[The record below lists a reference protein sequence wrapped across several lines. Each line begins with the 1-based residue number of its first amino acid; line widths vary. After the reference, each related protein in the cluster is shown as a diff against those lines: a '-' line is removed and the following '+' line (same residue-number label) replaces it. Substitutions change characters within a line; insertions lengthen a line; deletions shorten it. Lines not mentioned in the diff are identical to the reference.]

1 MYLKNLTLRGFK
13 SFASSTS
20 LKFEPGITCVVGPN
34 GSGKSNV
41 VDALAWVMGEQGAKS
56 LRGGKMEDVIFAG
69 TASRP
74 PLGRAEVVLTIDNSD
89 GALPID
95 YTEVTISRLMFRS
108 GQSEYAIN
116 GDSCR
121 LLDIQ
126 ELLSDSGIGR
136 EMHVIIGQGQL
147 DRVLHSGPEGR
158 RAVIEEAAGVLK
170 HRKRKE
176 KALRKLDAMQANLTR
191 VQDLTGELRRQ
202 LKPLGRQAEIARRAA
217 VIQADLRDARL
228 RLLADDLVTLRTKL
242 EQEAADEA
250 TVRERRTETER
261 ALGEAQEREAA
272 LEAEEAE
279 QAPRLAQVQDT
290 WFKLSALKER
300 LSGVADLAAERHRN
314 AVEARDEER
323 RGRDPEEMER
333 EAAAVREQEEMLRAA
348 LEEAQDG
355 LAVRVEERSGAEE
368 ALAAEERRLQ
378 AAARAAADRREE
390 LARLRGRVEA
400 LRSKVQAG
408 RSEIGRLGEARA
420 EAEQRANSAQ
430 ADHEAFE
437 AEVVEDPEL
446 MAEHELAQET
456 LATAKEAVEAA
467 RAAVDGPKGE
477 LKEARAAV
485 AGARSA
491 DQAAQKQVAALQARI
506 EALNLTLA
514 SAAEGGEAVL
524 AAGADGALEGVLGT
538 VASLLTVRPG
548 YETAIAAAL
557 ASAAEAIAVGSL
569 DIAEAALELLRAR
582 DAGRAGLLIGSSAS
596 GEDQD
601 PSRIDG
607 VDYAIDAVTVPD
619 VLRPAMCELLRDV
632 AVVDDVSSAA
642 ALVRREPGLRA
653 VTRDGDLV
661 GAHWAQGGAAGGAQ
675 SLLQMRA
682 TLDQATEDLAAAE
695 TEAERSAA
703 ALTEATEAEHRAQ
716 AALDAAQS
724 AVNQAQ
730 GGVNQAQT
738 ELDRVR
744 GKVREHEAQA
754 AQEAKR
760 AARLEADV
768 RAARGEVER
777 LTKALDA
784 AGESLERDAQA
795 AEELAERL
803 AESEEAA
810 EVADEAGHDTETRDE
825 LGVRCQELRAAEMEA
840 RLTVRT
846 AEERVQAIAGRA
858 DSLERGARREREERA
873 RAAQRRARREQQAK
887 VAEAVHKGARVALRR
902 IEVSLESA
910 VTQREAAERARA
922 EREAELKVVRT
933 QVRELSSTLERLVN
947 VVHGSEV
954 ARAEQRLRLEQLE
967 QRALEEF
974 GLEVEALVAEYGP
987 DQPVPPGPEPEAG
1000 PGAGKGGEDAE
1011 TGAETS
1017 GETGGETG
1025 AETGAAAAA
1034 QPVPYDRRQQEK
1046 RAKAAERQL
1055 NQLGKVNPLALEEFA
1070 ALEER
1075 HAFLTSQLEDLKKTR
1090 RDLLNIVKDVD
1101 DRVQQVFASAYE
1113 DTAREFER
1121 IFARLFPGGE
1131 GSLSLTEPEDMLATG
1146 VEVAARPPG
1155 KKVKRLS
1162 LLSGGERSLVAIA
1175 FLVAVFKARPS
1186 PFYVLDEVEAALD
1199 DTNTQRLLRVF
1210 EELRESSQLI
1220 VITHQKRTMEGAD
1233 ALYGVSMRGDGVTQ
1247 VVSQRL
1253 REHEPA

>member
-13 SFASSTS
+13 SFASSTT
-20 LKFEPGITCVVGPN
+20 LKFEPGITAVVGPN

-69 TASRP
+69 TASRA
-74 PLGRAEVVLTIDNSD
+74 PLGRAEVVLTIDNAD

-108 GQSEYAIN
+108 GSSEYAIN

-176 KALRKLDAMQANLTR
+176 KALRKLDAMQGNLTR

-202 LKPLGRQAEIARRAA
+202 LKPLGKQAEIARRAA

-228 RLLADDLVTLRTKL
+228 RLLADDLVTLRTRL

-250 TVRERRTETER
+250 AVRERRTETER
-261 ALGEAQEREAA
+261 ALNEAQEREGV

-279 QAPRLAQVQDT
+279 QAPRLALVQDT
-290 WFKLSALKER
+290 WFRLSALKER
-300 LSGVADLAAERHRN
+300 LRGVADLAAERHRN
-314 AVEARDEER
+314 AAEAREEER
-323 RGRDPEEMER
+323 RGRDPEDMER
-333 EAAAVREQEEMLRAA
+333 EAAEIREQEEMLRAA

-355 LAVRVEERSGAEE
+355 LSAAVEERSGAEE
-368 ALAAEERRLQ
+368 ALASEERRLQ

-400 LRSKVQAG
+400 LRSKAAAG
-408 RSEIGRLGEARA
+408 RSEIGRLADAREEAGQRA
-420 EAEQRANSAQ
+420 ESAQ
-430 ADHEAFE
+430 AEFEAFE

-446 MAEHELAQET
+446 AAEHEVVQEA
-456 LATAKEAVEAA
+456 LATAKDAAEAA
-467 RAAVDGPKGE
+467 RAAVEGPRRA
-477 LKEARAAV
+477 LKEARSAV
-485 AGARSA
+485 GSARSA
-491 DQAAQKQVAALQARI
+491 DQAAQKRVTALQARI

-514 SAAEGGEAVL
+514 SAADGGEALL
-524 AAGADGALEGVLGT
+524 AAGADGSLQGVLGT
-538 VASLLTVRPG
+538 VASLLNVRPG

-557 ASAAEAIAVGSL
+557 GNAAEAIAVGSL
-569 DIAEAALELLRAR
+569 DTAEAALTLLRSR
-582 DAGRAGLLIGSSAS
+582 DAGRAGLLIGGGAAVA
-596 GEDQD
+596 GGRL
-601 PSRIDG
+601 PG
-607 VDYAIDAVTVPD
+607 VDYAADAVTVPD
-619 VLRPAMCELLRDV
+619 VVRPAVEHLLRDV
-632 AVVDDVSSAA
+632 AVVDDVPSAA
-642 ALVRREPGLRA
+642 GLVRREPSLRA
-653 VTRDGDLV
+653 VTRDGELV
-661 GAHWAQGGAAGGAQ
+661 GAHWAQGGAAGGGQ

-682 TLDQATEDLAAAE
+682 TLDEATEDLAAAE
-695 TEAERSAA
+695 TAAGVAADDLTASIEREQAAQTAVEAAEAA
-703 ALTEATEAEHRAQ
+703 ANET
-716 AALDAAQS
+716 QS
-724 AVNQAQ
+724 
-730 GGVNQAQT
+730 GVNQAQAD
-738 ELDRVR
+738 LDRVR
-744 GKVREHEAQA
+744 ARLREFDAQA

-768 RAARGEVER
+768 RAARGEAER

-784 AGESLERDAQA
+784 AGESLERDTEA
-795 AEELAERL
+795 AEELAMRL

-810 EVADEAGHDTETRDE
+810 EVADEAGHDTEARDE
-825 LGVRCQELRAAEMEA
+825 LNARCQELRTAEMES

-846 AEERVQAIAGRA
+846 AEERVQAISGRA
-858 DSLERGARREREERA
+858 DALERGAQREREERA
-873 RAAQRRARREQQAK
+873 HAARRRARREEQ
-887 VAEAVHKGARVALRR
+887 ARVAKAVHRGARTALDR
-902 IEVSLESA
+902 IEHSLAAA
-910 VTQREAAERARA
+910 VRRREAAEQAKA
-922 EREAELKVVRT
+922 AREAELKVVRT
-933 QVRELSSTLERLVN
+933 QVRELSGTLERLVN
-947 VVHGSEV
+947 VVHGNEV
-954 ARAEQRLRLEQLE
+954 ARAEQRLRLEQYE

-974 GLEVEALVAEYGP
+974 GLEVESLVSEYGP
-987 DQPVPPGPEPEAG
+987 DQPVPPDPD
-1000 PGAGKGGEDAE
+1000 KGEDARP
-1011 TGAETS
+1011 A
-1017 GETGGETG
+1017 
-1025 AETGAAAAA
+1025 
-1034 QPVPYDRRQQEK
+1034 PYERAVQEK
-1046 RAKAAERQL
+1046 RAKSAERQL

-1075 HAFLTSQLEDLKKTR
+1075 HAFLTSQLEDLKKTQR
-1090 RDLLNIVKDVD
+1090 ELLGLVKEVD
-1101 DRVQQVFASAYE
+1101 ERVQQVFGTAYD

-1131 GSLSLTEPEDMLATG
+1131 GSLSLTEPDDMLATG

-1199 DTNTQRLLRVF
+1199 DTNTQRLLTVF
-1210 EELRESSQLI
+1210 EELREASQLI

-1253 REHEPA
+1253 RD

>member
-1 MYLKNLTLRGFK
+1 MYLKTLTLRGFK
-13 SFASSTS
+13 SFASSTT
-20 LKFEPGITCVVGPN
+20 LKFEPGITAVVGPN

-69 TASRP
+69 TANRA

-108 GQSEYAIN
+108 GSSEYAIN

-176 KALRKLDAMQANLTR
+176 KALRKLDAMQGNLTR

-202 LKPLGRQAEIARRAA
+202 LKPLGKQAEIARRAA
-217 VIQADLRDARL
+217 AIQADLRDARL
-228 RLLADDLVTLRTKL
+228 RLLADHLVTLGTKL

-250 TVRERRTETER
+250 AIRERRTETER
-261 ALGEAQEREAA
+261 ALAEAQRREAV

-290 WFKLSALKER
+290 WFRLSALKER
-300 LSGVADLAAERHRN
+300 LRGVADLAAERHRN
-314 AVEARDEER
+314 AAEAREDER
-323 RGRDPEEMER
+323 RGRDPEDMER
-333 EAAAVREQEEMLRAA
+333 EAAEIREQEEMLRAA
-348 LEEAQDG
+348 LDEAQEG
-355 LAVRVEERSGAEE
+355 LADAVQERTGVEE

-400 LRSKVQAG
+400 LRSKAQAG
-408 RSEIGRLGEARA
+408 RSEIGRLADARE
-420 EAEQRANSAQ
+420 EAEQRAEDARVEF
-430 ADHEAFE
+430 EAFE
-437 AEVVEDPEL
+437 AEVVEDPAL
-446 MAEHELAQET
+446 AAEHEVAQEA
-456 LATAKEAVEAA
+456 LATAKDAAESA
-467 RAAVDGPKGE
+467 RAAVDGPRRA

-485 AGARSA
+485 GSARSA
-491 DQAAQKQVAALQARI
+491 DQGAQKKVTALQARI

-514 SAAEGGEAVL
+514 SAADGGEAL
-524 AAGADGALEGVLGT
+524 LSAGADGSLDGVLGT
-538 VASLLTVRPG
+538 VASLLNVRPG

-557 ASAAEAIAVGSL
+557 GNAAEAIAVGSL
-569 DIAEAALELLRAR
+569 DTAEAALALLRSR
-582 DAGRAGLLIGSSAS
+582 DAGRAGLLVGGGAAA
-596 GEDQD
+596 
-601 PSRIDG
+601 PPARTPG
-607 VDYAIDAVTVPD
+607 VDYAIDAVSVPD
-619 VLRPAMCELLRDV
+619 AVRPAVQHLLRDV
-632 AVVDDVSSAA
+632 AVVDDVPAAA
-642 ALVRREPGLRA
+642 ALVRREASLRA
-653 VTRDGDLV
+653 VTREGELV
-661 GAHWAQGGAAGGAQ
+661 GAHWAQGGAAGGGQ

-695 TEAERSAA
+695 TAAGVAAGELGASVEREQSAQTALEAAEVAA
-703 ALTEATEAEHRAQ
+703 GE
-716 AALDAAQS
+716 AQS
-724 AVNQAQ
+724 SVNQAQ
-730 GGVNQAQT
+730 A

-744 GKVREHEAQA
+744 ARLREFDAQA

-784 AGESLERDAQA
+784 ATESLERDAQA
-795 AEELAERL
+795 AEELAVRL

-810 EVADEAGHDTETRDE
+810 EVADEAGHDTEARDE
-825 LGVRCQELRAAEMEA
+825 LNARCQELRSAEMEA
-840 RLTVRT
+840 RLSVRT
-846 AEERVQAIAGRA
+846 AEERVQAITGRA
-858 DSLERGARREREERA
+858 DALERGARREREERA
-873 RAAQRRARREQQAK
+873 RAAQRRARREEQ
-887 VAEAVHKGARVALRR
+887 ARVAKAVHRGALTALDR
-902 IEVSLESA
+902 IEHSLAAA
-910 VTQREAAERARA
+910 VRRREAAEQAKA
-922 EREAELKVVRT
+922 AREAELKVVRT
-933 QVRELSSTLERLVN
+933 QVRELSATLERLVN
-947 VVHGSEV
+947 VVHGNEV
-954 ARAEQRLRLEQLE
+954 ARAEQRLRLEQYE

-974 GLEVEALVAEYGP
+974 GLEVESLVAEYGP
-987 DQPVPPGPEPEAG
+987 DQLVPPDPE
-1000 PGAGKGGEDAE
+1000 KGEDAR
-1011 TGAETS
+1011 
-1017 GETGGETG
+1017 
-1025 AETGAAAAA
+1025 
-1034 QPVPYDRRQQEK
+1034 PVPYDRTVQEK
-1046 RAKAAERQL
+1046 RARAAERQL

-1075 HAFLTSQLEDLKKTR
+1075 HAFLTSQLEDLKKTQR
-1090 RDLLNIVKDVD
+1090 ELLGLVKEVD
-1101 DRVQQVFASAYE
+1101 ERVQEVFGAAYE

-1131 GSLSLTEPEDMLATG
+1131 GSLSLTEPDDILTTG

-1199 DTNTQRLLRVF
+1199 DTNTQRLITVF

-1253 REHEPA
+1253 H

>member
-13 SFASSTS
+13 SFASSTT
-20 LKFEPGITCVVGPN
+20 LRFEPGITAVVGPN

-69 TASRP
+69 TASRA

-108 GQSEYAIN
+108 GSSEYAIN

-176 KALRKLDAMQANLTR
+176 KALRKLDAMQGNLTR

-228 RLLADDLVTLRTKL
+228 RLLADDLVTLRTRL

-250 TVRERRTETER
+250 AVRARRTETER
-261 ALGEAQEREAA
+261 ALGEGQRREAV

-279 QAPRLAQVQDT
+279 EAPKLALVQDT
-290 WFKLSALKER
+290 WFRLSALKER
-300 LSGVADLAAERHRN
+300 LRGVADLAAERHRN
-314 AVEARDEER
+314 AAEAREEER
-323 RGRDPEEMER
+323 RGRDPEDMER
-333 EAAAVREQEEMLRAA
+333 EAAEIREQEEMLRAA

-355 LAVRVEERSGAEE
+355 LSRAVEERSSAED
-368 ALAAEERRLQ
+368 ALAGEERRLQ

-400 LRSKVQAG
+400 LRSKAQAG
-408 RSEIGRLGEARA
+408 RSEIGRLADARD
-420 EAEQRANSAQ
+420 EAEQRADAARS
-430 ADHEAFE
+430 DFEAFE
-437 AEVVEDPEL
+437 AEVVEDPAL
-446 MAEHELAQET
+446 AAEHERAQEA
-456 LATAKEAVEAA
+456 LALAKDAAEQA
-467 RAAVDGPKGE
+467 RAAVDGPRGA
-477 LKEARAAV
+477 LKEARSAV
-485 AGARSA
+485 GAARSA
-491 DQAAQKQVAALQARI
+491 DQGAQKRVTALQARI

-514 SAAEGGEAVL
+514 SAADGGEALL
-524 AAGADGALEGVLGT
+524 AAGADGSLGGVLGT
-538 VASLLTVRPG
+538 VASLLSVRPG
-548 YETAIAAAL
+548 YEAAVAAAL
-557 ASAAEAIAVGSL
+557 GDAAEAIAVGSL
-569 DIAEAALELLRAR
+569 DTAEAALALLRAREAGRAGLVVGGGPAR
-582 DAGRAGLLIGSSAS
+582 DAGRVPGI
-596 GEDQD
+596 
-601 PSRIDG
+601 
-607 VDYAIDAVTVPD
+607 DYAVDAVSVPEA
-619 VLRPAMCELLRDV
+619 VRPALGHLLGDV
-632 AVVDDVSSAA
+632 AVVEDVPAA
-642 ALVRREPGLRA
+642 VALVRREPSLRA
-653 VTRDGDLV
+653 VTRDGELV
-661 GAHWAQGGAAGGAQ
+661 GAHWARGGDAGGGQ
-675 SLLQMRA
+675 SPLRMRA
-682 TLDQATEDLAAAE
+682 TLDEATEDLAAAE
-695 TEAERSAA
+695 TAAVAA
-703 ALTEATEAEHRAQ
+703 AEGLAAAMESEQSAQ
-716 AALDAAQS
+716 TALDAAQ
-724 AVNQAQ
+724 AAANQAQTGVNQAQ
-730 GGVNQAQT
+730 GD
-738 ELDRVR
+738 LDRVR
-744 GKVREHEAQA
+744 ARVREFDARA

-768 RAARGEVER
+768 RAARGEAER

-784 AGESLERDAQA
+784 ANESLERDTQA
-795 AEELAERL
+795 AEELALRL

-810 EVADEAGHDTETRDE
+810 EVADEAGEDTEARDE
-825 LGVRCQELRAAEMEA
+825 LGARCQELRSAEMEA

-858 DSLERGARREREERA
+858 DALERGAHREREERA
-873 RAAQRRARREQQAK
+873 RAAQRRARREREARVAK
-887 VAEAVHKGARVALRR
+887 AALKGARAALER
-902 IEVSLESA
+902 IELSLAAA
-910 VTQREAAERARA
+910 VRRREAAEQARA
-922 EREAELKVVRT
+922 AREAELKVVRG
-933 QVRELSSTLERLVN
+933 QVRELSATLERLVN
-947 VVHGSEV
+947 VVHGNEV

-974 GLEVEALVAEYGP
+974 GLEVDSLVNEYGP
-987 DQPVPPGPEPEAG
+987 DQLVPPDPE
-1000 PGAGKGGEDAE
+1000 KGEDAKP
-1011 TGAETS
+1011 A
-1017 GETGGETG
+1017 
-1025 AETGAAAAA
+1025 
-1034 QPVPYDRRQQEK
+1034 PYERAVQEK

-1075 HAFLTSQLEDLKKTR
+1075 HAFLTSQLEDLKKTQR
-1090 RDLLNIVKDVD
+1090 ELLGLVKEVD
-1101 DRVQQVFASAYE
+1101 DRVQQVFASAYD

-1131 GSLSLTEPEDMLATG
+1131 GSLSLTEPGDMLATG

-1199 DTNTQRLLRVF
+1199 DTNTQRLITVF

>member
-1 MYLKNLTLRGFK
+1 MTRGNLKQEDGDRVYLKTLTLRGFK
-13 SFASSTS
+13 SFASATT
-20 LKFEPGITCVVGPN
+20 LRFEPGITAVVGPN

-69 TASRP
+69 TANRA

-95 YTEVTISRLMFRS
+95 YSEVTISRLMFRS

-116 GDSCR
+116 GDPCR

-176 KALRKLDAMQANLTR
+176 KALRKLDAMQANLNR
-191 VQDLTGELRRQ
+191 VQDLTAELRRQ

-217 VIQADLRDARL
+217 VIQADLRDAKA
-228 RLLADDLVTLRTKL
+228 RLLADDLVTLRDRL

-250 TVRERRTETER
+250 SIRRRRAETER
-261 ALGEAQEREAA
+261 ALAETQEREAV
-272 LEAEEAE
+272 LEAEEAAE
-279 QAPRLAQVQDT
+279 APKLAQVQDT
-290 WFKLSALKER
+290 WFRLSALRER
-300 LSGVADLAAERHRN
+300 LRGVADLAAERHRN
-314 AVEARDEER
+314 AAEARDEER
-323 RGRDPEEMER
+323 RGRDPEDMER

-348 LEEAQDG
+348 LEEARER
-355 LAVRVEERSGAEE
+355 LEYAVEERSTAEE
-368 ALAAEERRLQ
+368 ALTAEERRLQ
-378 AAARAAADRREE
+378 AAARAAADRREQ

-408 RSEIGRLGEARA
+408 HSEIGRLTEARA
-420 EAEQRANSAQ
+420 EAEQRAETAR
-430 ADHEAFE
+430 AEFEAFE

-446 MAEHELAQET
+446 LAEHEAAQEA
-456 LATAKEAVEAA
+456 LATAKDAVETA
-467 RAAVDGPKGE
+467 RAAVDGPRQE

-485 AGARSA
+485 AAARSA
-491 DQAAQKQVAALQARI
+491 DQAAQKRVAALQARI

-514 SAAEGGEAVL
+514 SAADGGEALL
-524 AAGADGALEGVLGT
+524 AAGSDGTLDGVLGT

-548 YETAIAAAL
+548 YETAVAAAL
-557 ASAAEAIAVGSL
+557 GHAAEAVAVGSL
-569 DIAEAALELLRAR
+569 DTAAAALALLRSR
-582 DAGRAGLLIGSSAS
+582 DAGRAGLLVGGGPS
-596 GEDQD
+596 GNGHRV
-601 PSRIDG
+601 PG
-607 VDYAIDAVTVPD
+607 ADYAIDAVTVPD
-619 VLRPAMCELLRDV
+619 PVRPALHHLLGDVVVADDV
-632 AVVDDVSSAA
+632 AAA
-642 ALVRREPGLRA
+642 AELVRRAPELRA

-661 GAHWAQGGAAGGAQ
+661 GAHWAQGGGAGGAQ
-675 SLLQMRA
+675 GLLQMRA
-682 TLDQATEDLAAAE
+682 TLDQATEDLATAESAAE
-695 TEAERSAA
+695 HTAA
-703 ALTEATEAEHRAQ
+703 ALAEAMEREQAGQ
-716 AALDAAQS
+716 AALDAAQA
-724 AVNQAQ
+724 AVQQAQ
-730 GGVNQAQT
+730 SGVNQAQS

-744 GKVREHEAQA
+744 SRLREFDAQA

-777 LTKALDA
+777 LTKAVDA
-784 AGESLERDAQA
+784 AQQSLESDARA
-795 AEELAERL
+795 AEELALRL
-803 AESEEAA
+803 AEDEEAA
-810 EVADEAGHDTETRDE
+810 EAADDIGHDTEARDE
-825 LGVRCQELRAAEMEA
+825 LAARVQELRSAEMEQ
-840 RLTVRT
+840 RLSVRT

-858 DSLERGARREREERA
+858 DALVRGAQREREERA
-873 RAAQRRARREQQAK
+873 RAARRRARREQQARI
-887 VAEAVHKGARVALRR
+887 AEAVLAGARIALER
-902 IEVSLESA
+902 IETSLAEA
-910 VTQREAAERARA
+910 VTLREAAERARA
-922 EREAELKVVRT
+922 ARDAELKVVRG

-947 VVHGSEV
+947 VVHGTEV

-974 GLEVEALVAEYGP
+974 GLEVEALVDEYGP
-987 DQPVPPGPEPEAG
+987 DQPVPPGPEA
-1000 PGAGKGGEDAE
+1000 GEDAR
-1011 TGAETS
+1011 
-1017 GETGGETG
+1017 
-1025 AETGAAAAA
+1025 
-1034 QPVPYDRRQQEK
+1034 PVPYDRATQEK
-1046 RAKAAERQL
+1046 RARVAERQL

-1075 HAFLTSQLEDLKKTR
+1075 HAFLTTQLEDLKKTR
-1090 RDLLNIVKDVD
+1090 RDLMNVVKEVD
-1101 DRVQQVFASAYE
+1101 ERVQEVFASAYA
-1113 DTAREFER
+1113 DTTAQFSR

-1131 GSLSLTEPEDMLATG
+1131 GSLSLTDPEDMLATG
-1146 VEVAARPPG
+1146 VEVSARPPG

-1175 FLVAVFKARPS
+1175 FLVSVFKARPS

-1199 DTNTQRLLRVF
+1199 DTNTQRLLTVF

-1220 VITHQKRTMEGAD
+1220 IITHQKRTMEGAD

-1253 REHEPA
+1253 ERDRDE

>member
-1 MYLKNLTLRGFK
+1 MYLKTLTLRGFK
-13 SFASSTS
+13 SFASSTT
-20 LKFEPGITCVVGPN
+20 LKFEPGITAVVGPN

-69 TASRP
+69 TANRA

-108 GQSEYAIN
+108 GSSEYAIN
-116 GDSCR
+116 GDGCR

-176 KALRKLDAMQANLTR
+176 KALRKLDAMQGNLTR

-202 LKPLGRQAEIARRAA
+202 LKPLGKQAEIARRAA

-228 RLLADDLVTLRTKL
+228 RLLADDLVTLGTRL

-250 TVRERRTETER
+250 AIRERRAETER
-261 ALGEAQEREAA
+261 ALAEAQRREAV

-290 WFKLSALKER
+290 WFRLSALKER
-300 LSGVADLAAERHRN
+300 LRGVADLAAERHRN
-314 AVEARDEER
+314 AAEAREEER
-323 RGRDPEEMER
+323 RGRDPEDMER
-333 EAAAVREQEEMLRAA
+333 EAAEIREQEEMLRAA
-348 LEEAQDG
+348 LDEAQDA
-355 LAVRVEERSGAEE
+355 LADAVEERTGVEE
-368 ALAAEERRLQ
+368 ALGAEERRLQ

-400 LRSKVQAG
+400 VRSKAQAG
-408 RSEIGRLGEARA
+408 RSEIGRLADARE
-420 EAEQRANSAQ
+420 EAEQRAEDARVEF
-430 ADHEAFE
+430 EAFE
-437 AEVVEDPEL
+437 AEVVEDPAL
-446 MAEHELAQET
+446 AAEHEVAQEA
-456 LATAKEAVEAA
+456 LATAKDAAEAA
-467 RAAVDGPKGE
+467 RAGVDGPRRA
-477 LKEARAAV
+477 LKEARAGV
-485 AGARSA
+485 GSARSA
-491 DQAAQKQVAALQARI
+491 DQAAQKRVTALQARI

-514 SAAEGGEAVL
+514 SAADGGEVL
-524 AAGADGALEGVLGT
+524 LSAGADGSLDGVLGT
-538 VASLLTVRPG
+538 VASLLNVRPG
-548 YETAIAAAL
+548 YETAVAAAL
-557 ASAAEAIAVGSL
+557 GNAAEAIAVGSL
-569 DIAEAALELLRAR
+569 DTAEAALTLLRSR
-582 DAGRAGLLIGSSAS
+582 DAGRAGLLIGGGAAASSARV
-596 GEDQD
+596 
-601 PSRIDG
+601 PG
-607 VDYAIDAVTVPD
+607 VDYAGDAVTVPD
-619 VLRPAMCELLRDV
+619 VVRPALEHLLRDV
-632 AVVDDVSSAA
+632 AVVDDVPSAA
-642 ALVRREPGLRA
+642 ALVRREPSLRA
-653 VTRDGDLV
+653 VTREGQLV
-661 GAHWAQGGAAGGAQ
+661 GAHWAQGGATGGQ

-695 TEAERSAA
+695 TAAVAAAGELGASAEREQSAQTALEA
-703 ALTEATEAEHRAQ
+703 AEASAN
-716 AALDAAQS
+716 AAQS
-724 AVNQAQ
+724 SVDRAQ
-730 GGVNQAQT
+730 S

-744 GKVREHEAQA
+744 ARLRESDAQA

-760 AARLEADV
+760 AARLEADF
-768 RAARGEVER
+768 RAARGEAER

-784 AGESLERDAQA
+784 ATESLERDTQA
-795 AEELAERL
+795 AEELAMRL
-803 AESEEAA
+803 AESQEAA
-810 EVADEAGHDTETRDE
+810 EVADEAGHDTEARDE
-825 LGVRCQELRAAEMEA
+825 LDARCRGLRSAEMEA
-840 RLTVRT
+840 RLSVRT
-846 AEERVQAIAGRA
+846 AEERVQAITGRA
-858 DSLERGARREREERA
+858 DTLERGARREREERA
-873 RAAQRRARREQQAK
+873 RAAQRRARREEQ
-887 VAEAVHKGARVALRR
+887 ARVAKAVHRGARTALER
-902 IEVSLESA
+902 IEHSLAAA
-910 VTQREAAERARA
+910 VRRREAAEQAKTA
-922 EREAELKVVRT
+922 REAELKVVRT
-933 QVRELSSTLERLVN
+933 QVRELSATLERLVN
-947 VVHGSEV
+947 VVHGNEV
-954 ARAEQRLRLEQLE
+954 ARAEQRLRLEQYE
-967 QRALEEF
+967 QRALEEY
-974 GLEVEALVAEYGP
+974 GLEVESLVAEYGP
-987 DQPVPPGPEPEAG
+987 DQLVPPDPE
-1000 PGAGKGGEDAE
+1000 KGEDAR
-1011 TGAETS
+1011 
-1017 GETGGETG
+1017 
-1025 AETGAAAAA
+1025 
-1034 QPVPYDRRQQEK
+1034 PVPYDRTVQEK

-1075 HAFLTSQLEDLKKTR
+1075 HAFLTSQLEDLKKTQR
-1090 RDLLNIVKDVD
+1090 ELLGLVKEVD
-1101 DRVQQVFASAYE
+1101 ERVQEVFGAAYE

-1131 GSLSLTEPEDMLATG
+1131 GSLSLTEPDDILTTG

-1199 DTNTQRLLRVF
+1199 DTNTQRLITVF

-1253 REHEPA
+1253 S

>member
-13 SFASSTS
+13 SFASSTT
-20 LKFEPGITCVVGPN
+20 LRFEPGITAVVGPN

-69 TASRP
+69 TASRA

-108 GQSEYAIN
+108 GSSEYAIN
-116 GDSCR
+116 GDPCR

-176 KALRKLDAMQANLTR
+176 KALRKLDAMQGNMTR

-228 RLLADDLVTLRTKL
+228 RLLADDLVTLRTRL

-250 TVRERRTETER
+250 AVRERRAETER
-261 ALGEAQEREAA
+261 ALAEAQEREAV

-290 WFKLSALKER
+290 WFQLSALKER
-300 LSGVADLAAERHRN
+300 LRGVADLAAERYRN
-314 AVEARDEER
+314 AAEAREEER
-323 RGRDPEEMER
+323 RGRDPEDMER
-333 EAAAVREQEEMLRAA
+333 EAAEIREQEEMLRAV

-355 LAVRVEERSGAEE
+355 LSGAVGERSAAEE
-368 ALAAEERRLQ
+368 ALTAEERRLQ

-390 LARLRGRVEA
+390 LARLRGRGEA
-400 LRSKVQAG
+400 LRGKAQAG
-408 RSEIGRLGEARA
+408 RSEIGRLSEARD
-420 EAEQRANSAQ
+420 EAGQRAGSAQ
-430 ADHEAFE
+430 SEFEAFE
-437 AEVVEDPEL
+437 AEVVEDPAL
-446 MAEHELAQET
+446 AAEHEVAREA
-456 LATAKEAVEAA
+456 LATAKEAAEQA
-467 RAAVDGPKGE
+467 RAAEDAPRRA

-485 AGARSA
+485 GSARSA
-491 DQAAQKQVAALQARI
+491 DQAAQKKVTALQARI
-506 EALNLTLA
+506 EALDLTLA
-514 SAAEGGEAVL
+514 SAADGGEALL
-524 AAGADGALEGVLGT
+524 AAGADGSLDGVLGT

-548 YETAIAAAL
+548 YETAVAAAL
-557 ASAAEAIAVGSL
+557 GNAAEAIAVGSL
-569 DIAEAALELLRAR
+569 DTAEAALALLRAR
-582 DAGRAGLLIGSSAS
+582 DAGRAGLLVGGGAAERSPRVPGA
-596 GEDQD
+596 
-601 PSRIDG
+601 
-607 VDYAIDAVTVPD
+607 DYAIDAVTVPD
-619 VLRPAMCELLRDV
+619 PVRPALEHLLRDV
-632 AVVDDVSSAA
+632 AVAADVPAAA
-642 ALVRREPGLRA
+642 ALVRREPSLRA
-653 VTRDGDLV
+653 VTRDGELV
-661 GAHWAQGGAAGGAQ
+661 GAHWAQGGAPGGGQ
-675 SLLQMRA
+675 SPLQMRA
-682 TLDQATEDLAAAE
+682 TLDQAAEDLAAAE
-695 TEAERSAA
+695 TAAGAA
-703 ALTEATEAEHRAQ
+703 AGDLAAAADSEQAAQ
-716 AALDAAQS
+716 ASLDAAQA
-724 AVNQAQ
+724 AVNEAQ
-730 GGVNQAQT
+730 SGVNRAQSD
-738 ELDRVR
+738 LDRVR
-744 GKVREHEAQA
+744 GRLREFDAQA

-784 AGESLERDAQA
+784 ANESLERDTRA
-795 AEELAERL
+795 AEEMALRL
-803 AESEEAA
+803 AEAQEAA
-810 EVADEAGHDTETRDE
+810 EVADEAGHDTEARDE
-825 LGVRCQELRAAEMEA
+825 LNARCQELRAAEMEA

-858 DSLERGARREREERA
+858 DALERSARREREERA
-873 RAAQRRARREQQAK
+873 RAGQRRVRREQQAR
-887 VAEAVHKGARVALRR
+887 VARAVLNGARAALER
-902 IEVSLESA
+902 IEVSLAAA
-910 VTQREAAERARA
+910 VRQREAAEQARA
-922 EREAELKVVRT
+922 ARESELKVVRT

-947 VVHGSEV
+947 VVHGNEV
-954 ARAEQRLRLEQLE
+954 ARAEQRLRVEQME

-974 GLEVEALVAEYGP
+974 GLEVESLVAEYGP
-987 DQPVPPGPEPEAG
+987 GQPVPPGPEA
-1000 PGAGKGGEDAE
+1000 AEDAV
-1011 TGAETS
+1011 
-1017 GETGGETG
+1017 
-1025 AETGAAAAA
+1025 
-1034 QPVPYDRRQQEK
+1034 PVPYERAVQEK
-1046 RAKAAERQL
+1046 RAKTAERQL

-1075 HAFLTSQLEDLKKTR
+1075 HAFLTSQLEDLKKTQR
-1090 RDLLNIVKDVD
+1090 ELLGLVKDVD
-1101 DRVQQVFASAYE
+1101 ERVQQVFAAAYD

-1131 GSLSLTEPEDMLATG
+1131 GSLSLTEPGDMLTTG

-1199 DTNTQRLLRVF
+1199 DTNTQRLITVF

-1253 REHEPA
+1253 REHEHA

>member
-1 MYLKNLTLRGFK
+1 MYLKSLTLRGFK
-13 SFASSTS
+13 SFASSTT
-20 LKFEPGITCVVGPN
+20 LKFEPGITAVVGPN

-41 VDALAWVMGEQGAKS
+41 VDALSWVMGEQGAKS

-69 TASRP
+69 TATRP
-74 PLGRAEVVLTIDNSD
+74 PLGRAEVVLTIDNHD

-116 GDSCR
+116 GDPCR

-202 LKPLGRQAEIARRAA
+202 LKPLGKQAEIARRAA

-228 RLLADDLVTLRTKL
+228 RLLADDLVTLTTRL
-242 EQEAADEA
+242 DQEAADEA
-250 TVRERRTETER
+250 AIRERRTETER
-261 ALGEAQEREAA
+261 ALAEAQRREGA
-272 LEAEEAE
+272 LEAEEASE
-279 QAPRLAQVQDT
+279 APRLAQVQDT
-290 WFKLSALKER
+290 WFQLSALKER
-300 LSGVADLAAERHRN
+300 LRGVADLAAERHRN
-314 AVEARDEER
+314 AAEAREEER
-323 RGRDPEEMER
+323 RGRDPEDMER
-333 EAAAVREQEEMLRAA
+333 EAVAIREQEELLRAA
-348 LEEAQDG
+348 LEEAQDA
-355 LAVRVEERSGAEE
+355 LAGAVEERTVAED
-368 ALAAEERRLQ
+368 ALAQEERRLQ
-378 AAARAAADRREE
+378 SAARAAADRREE

-400 LRSKVQAG
+400 LRSKAQAG
-408 RSEIGRLGEARA
+408 ESEIGRLAEART
-420 EAEQRANSAQ
+420 EAEQRAGAAQ
-430 ADHEAFE
+430 AEYEAFDS
-437 AEVVEDPEL
+437 EVAEDPAL
-446 MAEHELAQET
+446 AAEHELAQET
-456 LATAKEAVEAA
+456 LATAKEAVEEARSGVEGPREELKAA
-467 RAAVDGPKGE
+467 RAAVT
-477 LKEARAAV
+477 A
-485 AGARSA
+485 ARSA
-491 DQAAQKQVAALQARI
+491 DQAAQKKVAGLQARI
-506 EALNLTLA
+506 EALELTLA
-514 SAAEGGEAVL
+514 SAAGGGEALL
-524 AAGADGALEGVLGT
+524 AAHAGGNLDGVLGT

-548 YETAIAAAL
+548 YETAVAAAL
-557 ASAAEAIAVGSL
+557 GNAAEAIAVGSL
-569 DIAEAALELLRAR
+569 DTAEAALGMLRAH
-582 DAGRAGLLIGSSAS
+582 DAGRAGLVVGGGK
-596 GEDQD
+596 GEDV
-601 PSRIDG
+601 SRAAG
-607 VDYAIDAVTVPD
+607 ADYAIDAVTVPEA
-619 VLRPAMCELLRDV
+619 VRPALEHLLRNV
-632 AVVDDVSSAA
+632 VVVDDLGAA
-642 ALVRREPGLRA
+642 VALVRSQPELRA
-653 VTRDGDLV
+653 VTRDGDLF
-661 GAHWAQGGAAGGAQ
+661 GAHWVQGGASGGGQ
-675 SLLQMRA
+675 GLLQMRA
-682 TLDQATEDLAAAE
+682 TLDQATEELAAAE
-695 TEAERSAA
+695 TGSEQGAEALASAVEAEQ
-703 ALTEATEAEHRAQ
+703 EAQT
-716 AALDAAQS
+716 ALDAAQV

-730 GGVNQAQT
+730 AGVNHAQS

-744 GKVREHEAQA
+744 GRLREFDAKA
-754 AQEAKR
+754 AQEAKH
-760 AARLEADV
+760 AARLEAGV

-795 AEELAERL
+795 AEELAMRL
-803 AESEEAA
+803 AEAEEAA
-810 EVADEAGHDTETRDE
+810 EVETANEMGDQTEAREELDE
-825 LGVRCQELRAAEMEA
+825 RCRRLRSAEMES

-846 AEERVQAIAGRA
+846 AEERVQAISGRA
-858 DSLERGARREREERA
+858 DALERGARREREERA
-873 RAAQRRARREQQAK
+873 RAAGRRARRERQAK
-887 VAEAVHKGARVALRR
+887 TAAAVLKGAEIALDR
-902 IEVSLESA
+902 IELSLNAA
-910 VTQREAAERARA
+910 VAQREAAERARA
-922 EREAELKVVRT
+922 ARDSELKVVRG
-933 QVRELSSTLERLVN
+933 QVRELSGTLERLVN

-954 ARAEQRLRLEQLE
+954 ARAEQRLRLEQFE

-974 GLEVEALVAEYGP
+974 GLEVEALMNEYGP
-987 DQPVPPGPEPEAG
+987 EQLVPPGPEAPE
-1000 PGAGKGGEDAE
+1000 D
-1011 TGAETS
+1011 
-1017 GETGGETG
+1017 
-1025 AETGAAAAA
+1025 A
-1034 QPVPYDRRQQEK
+1034 QPVPYVRAVQEK
-1046 RAKAAERQL
+1046 RAKGAERQL

-1075 HAFLTSQLEDLKKTR
+1075 HAFLTTQLEDLKKTR
-1090 RDLLNIVKDVD
+1090 RDLLNVVKEVD
-1101 DRVQQVFASAYE
+1101 DRVQQVFASAYD

-1146 VEVAARPPG
+1146 VEVSARPPG

-1199 DTNTQRLLRVF
+1199 DTNTQRLLTVF

-1220 VITHQKRTMEGAD
+1220 IITHQKRTMEGAD

>member
-1 MYLKNLTLRGFK
+1 LYLKTLTLRGFK
-13 SFASSTS
+13 SFASSTT
-20 LKFEPGITCVVGPN
+20 LKFEPGITAVVGPN

-69 TASRP
+69 TANRA

-108 GQSEYAIN
+108 GSSEYAIN
-116 GDSCR
+116 GDPCR

-147 DRVLHSGPEGR
+147 DRVLHAGPEGR

-176 KALRKLDAMQANLTR
+176 KALRKLDAMQGNLTR

-250 TVRERRTETER
+250 AIRERRAETER
-261 ALGEAQEREAA
+261 ALAEAQRREAV

-279 QAPRLAQVQDT
+279 QAPRLARVQDT
-290 WFKLSALKER
+290 WFRLSALKER
-300 LSGVADLAAERHRN
+300 LNGVAELAAERHRN
-314 AVEARDEER
+314 AAEAREEER
-323 RGRDPEEMER
+323 RGRDPEDMER
-333 EAAAVREQEEMLRAA
+333 EAAEIREQEEMLRAA
-348 LEEAQDG
+348 LDEAQDG
-355 LAVRVEERSGAEE
+355 LADAVQERTGVEE

-400 LRSKVQAG
+400 LRSKAQAG
-408 RSEIGRLGEARA
+408 RSEIGRLAEARE
-420 EAEQRANSAQ
+420 EAEQRAEDARVEF
-430 ADHEAFE
+430 EAFE
-437 AEVVEDPEL
+437 AEVVEDPAL
-446 MAEHELAQET
+446 AAEHEAAQEA
-456 LATAKEAVEAA
+456 LATAKDAAEAA
-467 RAAVDGPKGE
+467 RAAVDGPRRA
-477 LKEARAAV
+477 LKEARSAV
-485 AGARSA
+485 GAARSA
-491 DQAAQKQVAALQARI
+491 DQAAQKRVAALQARI
-506 EALNLTLA
+506 EALNLTLS
-514 SAAEGGEAVL
+514 SAAEGGEAL
-524 AAGADGALEGVLGT
+524 LSAGADGSLDGVLGT
-538 VASLLTVRPG
+538 VASLLNVRPG
-548 YETAIAAAL
+548 YETAVAAAL
-557 ASAAEAIAVGSL
+557 GNAAEAIAVGSL
-569 DIAEAALELLRAR
+569 DTAEAALALLRAR
-582 DAGRAGLLIGSSAS
+582 DAGRAGLLIGGGAAA
-596 GEDQD
+596 
-601 PSRIDG
+601 PAARVPG
-607 VDYAIDAVTVPD
+607 VDYAVDAVSVPGA
-619 VLRPAMCELLRDV
+619 VRPAVEHLLRDV
-632 AVVDDVSSAA
+632 AVVDDVPAA
-642 ALVRREPGLRA
+642 ASLVRREPSLRA
-653 VTRDGDLV
+653 VTRDGELV
-661 GAHWAQGGAAGGAQ
+661 GAHWAQGGAAGGGQ

-682 TLDQATEDLAAAE
+682 ALDQAAEELAAAE
-695 TEAERSAA
+695 TAA
-703 ALTEATEAEHRAQ
+703 AAAAGDLGAAVEREHSAQ
-716 AALDAAQS
+716 AALEAAEAAAAEAQS
-724 AVNQAQ
+724 AVNRAQ
-730 GGVNQAQT
+730 SD
-738 ELDRVR
+738 LDRVR
-744 GKVREHEAQA
+744 ARVREFDARA

-784 AGESLERDAQA
+784 ANESLERDTEA
-795 AEELAERL
+795 AEELAMRL

-810 EVADEAGHDTETRDE
+810 EVADEAGHDTAARDE
-825 LGVRCQELRAAEMEA
+825 LNARCQELRSAEMEA
-840 RLTVRT
+840 RLSVRT

-858 DSLERGARREREERA
+858 DALERGARREREERA
-873 RAAQRRARREQQAK
+873 RAARRRARREEQ
-887 VAEAVHKGARVALRR
+887 ARVAKAVHRGARTALER
-902 IEVSLESA
+902 IEHSLAAA
-910 VTQREAAERARA
+910 VRRREAAEQAKA
-922 EREAELKVVRT
+922 AREAELKVVRT
-933 QVRELSSTLERLVN
+933 QVRELSATLERLVN
-947 VVHGSEV
+947 VVHGNEV
-954 ARAEQRLRLEQLE
+954 ARAEQRLRLEQYE
-967 QRALEEF
+967 QRALDEF
-974 GLEVEALVAEYGP
+974 GLEVESLVAEYGP
-987 DQPVPPGPEPEAG
+987 DQPVPPDPE
-1000 PGAGKGGEDAE
+1000 KGEDA
-1011 TGAETS
+1011 
-1017 GETGGETG
+1017 
-1025 AETGAAAAA
+1025 
-1034 QPVPYDRRQQEK
+1034 QPAPYDRAVQEK

-1075 HAFLTSQLEDLKKTR
+1075 HAFLTSQLEDLKKTQR
-1090 RDLLNIVKDVD
+1090 ELLGLVKEVD
-1101 DRVQQVFASAYE
+1101 DRVQEVFAAAYE

-1131 GSLSLTEPEDMLATG
+1131 GALSLTEPGDMLTTG
-1146 VEVAARPPG
+1146 VEVSARPPG

-1199 DTNTQRLLRVF
+1199 DTNTQRLITVF

-1253 REHEPA
+1253 RD

>member
-1 MYLKNLTLRGFK
+1 MYLKTLTLRGFK
-13 SFASSTS
+13 SFASSTT
-20 LKFEPGITCVVGPN
+20 LKFEPGITAVVGPN

-69 TASRP
+69 TANRA
-74 PLGRAEVVLTIDNSD
+74 PLGRAEVVLTIDNAD

-108 GQSEYAIN
+108 GSSEYAIN

-191 VQDLTGELRRQ
+191 VQDLTTELRRQ
-202 LKPLGRQAEIARRAA
+202 LKPLGKQAEIARRAA

-250 TVRERRTETER
+250 AIRERRTETER
-261 ALGEAQEREAA
+261 ALGEAQEREAV

-290 WFKLSALKER
+290 WFRLSALKER
-300 LSGVADLAAERHRN
+300 LRGVADLAAERHRN
-314 AVEARDEER
+314 ASEAREEER
-323 RGRDPEEMER
+323 RGRDPEDMER
-333 EAAAVREQEEMLRAA
+333 EAAEIREQEEMLRAA
-348 LEEAQDG
+348 LDEAQDG
-355 LAVRVEERSGAEE
+355 LADAVEQRTGAEE

-400 LRSKVQAG
+400 LRSKAQAG
-408 RSEIGRLGEARA
+408 RSEIGRLADARDEAGQRA
-420 EAEQRANSAQ
+420 ETAQ
-430 ADHEAFE
+430 AEFEAFE
-437 AEVVEDPEL
+437 AEVVEDPAL
-446 MAEHELAQET
+446 AAEHEAAQEA
-456 LATAKEAVEAA
+456 LATAKDAAEAA
-467 RAAVDGPKGE
+467 RAAVEEPRRA
-477 LKEARAAV
+477 LKEARSAV
-485 AGARSA
+485 AAARTA
-491 DQAAQKQVAALQARI
+491 DQAAQKKATALQARI

-514 SAAEGGEAVL
+514 SAADGGEALL
-524 AAGADGALEGVLGT
+524 AAGADGSVEGVLGT
-538 VASLLTVRPG
+538 VASLLAVRPG
-548 YETAIAAAL
+548 YETAVAAAL
-557 ASAAEAIAVGSL
+557 GDAAQAIAVGSL
-569 DIAEAALELLRAR
+569 DTAEAALALLRSR
-582 DAGRAGLLIGSSAS
+582 DAGRAGLLVGGGAA
-596 GEDQD
+596 E
-601 PSRIDG
+601 PAERVPG
-607 VDYAIDAVTVPD
+607 VDYAADAVTVPEA
-619 VLRPAMCELLRDV
+619 VRPALDHLLRGV
-632 AVVDDVSSAA
+632 AVVDDVPAA
-642 ALVRREPGLRA
+642 VALVRREPALRA

-661 GAHWAQGGAAGGAQ
+661 GAHWVQGGAAGGGQ

-682 TLDQATEDLAAAE
+682 ALDQATEDLAAAE
-695 TEAERSAA
+695 TAAETAAGELTASAD
-703 ALTEATEAEHRAQ
+703 AEQSAQ
-716 AALDAAQS
+716 AALDAAQ
-724 AVNQAQ
+724 AAANQAQ
-730 GGVNQAQT
+730 NGVNQAQSD
-738 ELDRVR
+738 LDRVR
-744 GKVREHEAQA
+744 ARLREFDAQA

-768 RAARGEVER
+768 RAARGEAER

-784 AGESLERDAQA
+784 ANESLERDTEA
-795 AEELAERL
+795 AEELAVRL

-810 EVADEAGHDTETRDE
+810 EVADEAGYDTDARDE
-825 LGVRCQELRAAEMEA
+825 LAARCQALRSTEMEA
-840 RLTVRT
+840 RLAVRT
-846 AEERVQAIAGRA
+846 AEERVQAITGRA
-858 DSLERGARREREERA
+858 DALERGARREREERA
-873 RAAQRRARREQQAK
+873 RAAERRARRELQART
-887 VAEAVHKGARVALRR
+887 ARAVLNGARAALDR
-902 IEVSLESA
+902 IELSLAAA
-910 VTQREAAERARA
+910 VRQREAAEAA
-922 EREAELKVVRT
+922 KAAREAELKVVRT
-933 QVRELSSTLERLVN
+933 QVRELSGTLERLVN
-947 VVHGSEV
+947 VVHGNEV

-974 GLEVEALVAEYGP
+974 GLEVESLVNEYGP
-987 DQPVPPGPEPEAG
+987 DQPVPPDPD
-1000 PGAGKGGEDAE
+1000 KGEDA
-1011 TGAETS
+1011 
-1017 GETGGETG
+1017 
-1025 AETGAAAAA
+1025 
-1034 QPVPYDRRQQEK
+1034 VPAPYVRAVQEK

-1075 HAFLTSQLEDLKKTR
+1075 HAFLTSQLDDLKKTQR
-1090 RDLLNIVKDVD
+1090 ELLALVKEVD
-1101 DRVQQVFASAYE
+1101 DRVQQVFAAAYD

-1199 DTNTQRLLRVF
+1199 DTNTQRLITVF

-1253 REHEPA
+1253 REQEPA